1 MDALI
6 GFNGFV
12 GSTLLSQLPNEPE
25 KYNSSNLEDIEFKT
39 FDNLYICCPT
49 GSKYYVNEHS
59 YQDYMNMRD
68 ILRLLATVNC
78 NDCYLVS
85 SQDCNST
92 LYSDETFICYPF
104 TEYGKNRLFFEDAI
118 RDLFENHHV
127 MRIGCLFGKGLKK
140 NIIFDLLN
148 HNYLENI
155 KSDFAYQLYNMDYLY
170 KDMQIMKQLDIHL
183 WNRFSEPVYISE
195 IIKLFNECGYDYH
208 FDLPLDDDLS
218 YRNKG
223 SLIKKSAIMSELKDF
238 ILNYEHNS
246 DDRHQRANGEQFD
259 LNFTDPKSRGVNR
272 YLRMQQTNVS

>member
-92 LYSDETFICYPF
+92 LYSDETFTCYPF

-127 MRIGCLFGKGLKK
+127 MRIGCLFGKGLKRISFLIFL
-140 NIIFDLLN
+140 IITIWRISN
-148 HNYLENI
+148 
-155 KSDFAYQLYNMDYLY
+155 
-170 KDMQIMKQLDIHL
+170 QILHTSCTI
-183 WNRFSEPVYISE
+183 W
-195 IIKLFNECGYDYH
+195 IICTKIC
-208 FDLPLDDDLS
+208 
-218 YRNKG
+218 
-223 SLIKKSAIMSELKDF
+223 EL
-238 ILNYEHNS
+238 
-246 DDRHQRANGEQFD
+246 
-259 LNFTDPKSRGVNR
+259 
-272 YLRMQQTNVS
+272 